1 MNTKDFKRI
10 VNALPD
16 DGYVGFEIA
25 DLPALFAYYEK
36 INKEDKRSETIIIK
50 LRDFEINDIGD
61 EDDEISVLTFVINNI

>member
-25 DLPALFAYYEK
+25 GLPALFAYYEK
-36 INKEDKRSETIIIK
+36 IDEKDKRLGTISIK

>member
-16 DGYVGFEIA
+16 DGYVEFEIA
-25 DLPALFAYYEK
+25 ELPLLFAYYEEMYE
-36 INKEDKRSETIIIK
+36 EDKRSRTISIK

-61 EDDEISVLTFVINNI
+61 EDDEISVLTFVLNN

>member
-25 DLPALFAYYEK
+25 DLPALFAKYEK
-36 INKEDKRSETIIIK
+36 IDKEHKGSVAIPIK
-50 LRDFEINDIGD
+50 IRDFEMNYIGD
-61 EDDEISVLTFVINNI
+61 EDDEISVLTFELYRD